1 MRITTMTQA
10 KIVFW
15 TATVMVVLAALIVFL
30 TNFDGALLLIGA
42 ILLYEAVARSE
53 PGREIFPNQTS
64 LLPKNKVFLWIF
76 ALSGI
81 LLTVNS
87 VLELW
92 KFVFAA

>member
-10 KIVFW
+10 KIVYW
-15 TATVMVVLAALIVFL
+15 TASVMAVLAALIVFL
-30 TNFDGALLLIGA
+30 TDFDGVLLIIGA
-42 ILLYEAVARSE
+42 ILLCEAVARSE

-81 LLTVNS
+81 LLAVNS
-87 VLELW
+87 VIELW
-92 KFVFAA
+92 KFVFVG

>member
-1 MRITTMTQA
+1 MTQA
-10 KIVFW
+10 KIVYW
-15 TATVMVVLAALIVFL
+15 TASVMAVLAALVVFL
-30 TNFDGALLLIGA
+30 TDFDGVLLIIGA

-53 PGREIFPNQTS
+53 PGCEIFPNQTS

-87 VLELW
+87 VIELW
-92 KFVFAA
+92 KFVFAG